1 MPELLGLTLV
11 LCGIIFLLFMSLIVS
26 IALKRNKLG
35 LFLGT
40 LMSIISIIAM
50 ILFIIVQDANGNPD
64 AGKEIVQLYFPISV
78 FVVFIVI
85 GLVSSIKLVK
95 K

>member
-1 MPELLGLTLV
+1 MPELLGVTLI
-11 LCGIIFLLFMSLIVS
+11 LCGIIFLLFMSLIIS
-26 IALKRNKLG
+26 IALKHNKTR

-40 LMSIISIIAM
+40 LMSILSIIAM
-50 ILFIIVQDANGNPD
+50 ILFIIVQNANGNPD

-78 FVVFIVI
+78 FVVFIAV
-85 GLVSSIKLVK
+85 GFVSSIKLVK